1 MAIIPKINIQ
11 KTAGLVGGAVAARKV
26 GAVVPVQN
34 ETVKKAIPVVLG
46 LVLSGQRG
54 ELIKGLG
61 DGMIAQGGADL
72 LGSFVPGISGIS
84 EDVLMGSTDFE
95 DYSSDSY
102 DTTSSEAGEMNF

>member
-1 MAIIPKINIQ
+1 MAILPKINVQ

-26 GAVVPVQN
+26 GSILPIEN
-34 ETVKKAIPVVLG
+34 EMVKKAVPVVLG

-54 ELIKGLG
+54 ELVKGLG

-72 LGSFVPGISGIS
+72 LGSFGIAGVG

-95 DYSSDSY
+95 DFSSDSY